1 MKATGKGR
9 LALIEG
15 PALLVAWLL
24 LGGAATDTM
33 LQEDLRTSALG
44 AGSETLL
51 WMDRLSYLADSNV
64 FDSAV
69 PASEAIADLPGT
81 RFVEA
86 PGYPKA
92 VEIPVW
98 APTSGDLDEE
108 LRCLALNI
116 YFEAR
121 GESDAGRSAVGHV
134 VMNRVSDRR
143 FPATVC
149 AVVQQGGEMVR
160 HRCQFSWW
168 CDGRSDRPL
177 DRRSW
182 EAAGT
187 IARAVYWGLSEDPT
201 QGALWYHADYVAP
214 YWSKAFEEGPTI
226 GRHVFYL
233 ERGHPIQLAH
243 R

>member
-1 MKATGKGR
+1 MKATGKRR

-24 LGGAATDTM
+24 LGGAATNTM
-33 LQEDLRTSALG
+33 FQEDLRTSILDAE
-44 AGSETLL
+44 SETSSQI
-51 WMDRLSYLADSNV
+51 DRLSYLADPS
-64 FDSAV
+64 FPDSAV
-69 PASEAIADLPGT
+69 PASEAIADLQGA

-92 VEIPVW
+92 IEIPAW
-98 APTSGDLDEE
+98 APTSGDLDKE

-134 VMNRVSDRR
+134 VMNRVSDPR
-143 FPATVC
+143 FPTTVC
-149 AVVQQGGEMVR
+149 GVIQQGGETVR

-182 EAAGT
+182 AAAET
-187 IARAVYWGLSEDPT
+187 IARNVYWGLSEDPT
-201 QGALWYHADYVAP
+201 RGALWYHADYVAP
-214 YWSKAFEEGPTI
+214 YWSKAFAKGPTI
-226 GRHVFYL
+226 GRHVFYQQ
-233 ERGHPIQLAH
+233 RGHPVQLA
-243 R
+243 RR